1 MKIINRFHEIFSAT
15 ILSALSTN
23 CYRLVE
29 ETFPAPKSQKNKRE
43 ADFANII
50 LKLKMS
56 ATIEKKNVEVVVVSI
71 LQKFYKSHEIFKL
84 SA

>member
-1 MKIINRFHEIFSAT
+1 
-15 ILSALSTN
+15 
-23 CYRLVE
+23 
-29 ETFPAPKSQKNKRE
+29 
-43 ADFANII
+43 
-50 LKLKMS
+50 MS